1 MNSALLISHDVVG
14 TRMAGPGIRY
24 YNLARA
30 LAPHVHL
37 TLAIPDESP
46 TPLSRRNGRGAGGE
60 GVNIVRYTRR
70 DWPSLQPHTQGK
82 QVLIFPSDIA
92 SDMPAIAHSEA
103 CLVIDGYDPLL
114 AEWLFIEARHD
125 VATQQ
130 AHWRDRMIALSQQYL
145 IGDFYLC
152 ASERQRDWWLGLLEA
167 HGRINAHTFRQDQT
181 LRALIDVVP
190 FGLSAAPPIKTQ
202 PAIKGVWDGIAAE
215 DKLLLWGGG
224 LWPWL
229 DPLTAIRAMNLVSQ
243 KCEDVRLVFPGT
255 KHPNPLLGG
264 MRTKAEDA
272 KELAAQLGL
281 INTHV
286 FFGDWVPYEA
296 WPDVLLESDAA
307 LSLHEDTLEA
317 RLAFRSRMLEY
328 IWAGLPT
335 VATTGDATSDLIAQ
349 HDLGLVVG
357 YHDDAGVADAIL
369 RVLDEPRPLR
379 GPQFERAQQ
388 ALTWERVAAPLIAF
402 CQNPQRAADRA
413 SSEMLGNP
421 LYMQA
426 VQALRGAN
434 QQAQQAQAE
443 TTHWRELVGRYER
456 GKFMRLMK
464 WLKGK

>member
-24 YNLARA
+24 FNLARV
-30 LAPHVHL
+30 LAPHVRL

-46 TPLSRRNGRGAGGE
+46 QAPPPVQNRSDGPGG
-60 GVNIVRYTRR
+60 GFDVVRYTRR
-70 DWPSLQPHTQGK
+70 DWPSLQPHTLGQH
-82 QVLIFPSDIA
+82 VLIFPSDIA

-130 AHWRDRMIALSQQYL
+130 TYWRDRMIALSQQYL

-167 HGRINAHTFRQDQT
+167 HGRINAHTFRQDHT
-181 LRALIDVVP
+181 LRKLIDVVP
-190 FGLSAAPPIKTQ
+190 FGLSSSAPMRGRPT
-202 PAIKGVWDGIAAE
+202 IKGVWDGITAE
-215 DKLLLWGGG
+215 DKLLVWGGG

-229 DPLTAIRAMNLVSQ
+229 DPLTAIRAVNLVAQ
-243 KCEDVRLVFPGT
+243 KRNNVRLVFPGT
-255 KHPNPLLGG
+255 QHPNPLLGG
-264 MRTKAEDA
+264 MQTKAEDA
-272 KELAAQLGL
+272 KDLAAYLGL
-281 INTHV
+281 INKSV
-286 FFGDWVPYEA
+286 FFGDWVPYEQ

-335 VATTGDATSDLIAQ
+335 IATTGDATSDLIAQ

-357 YHDDAGVADAIL
+357 YHDEAAVADAISA
-369 RVLDEPRPLR
+369 
-379 GPQFERAQQ
+379 RA
-388 ALTWERVAAPLIAF
+388 RRAAPTAR
-402 CQNPQRAADRA
+402 P
-413 SSEMLGNP
+413 S
-421 LYMQA
+421 
-426 VQALRGAN
+426 V
-434 QQAQQAQAE
+434 
-443 TTHWRELVGRYER
+443 
-456 GKFMRLMK
+456 
-464 WLKGK
+464 

>member
-1 MNSALLISHDVVG
+1 
-14 TRMAGPGIRY
+14 
-24 YNLARA
+24 
-30 LAPHVHL
+30 
-37 TLAIPDESP
+37 
-46 TPLSRRNGRGAGGE
+46 
-60 GVNIVRYTRR
+60 
-70 DWPSLQPHTQGK
+70 
-82 QVLIFPSDIA
+82 
-92 SDMPAIAHSEA
+92 
-103 CLVIDGYDPLL
+103 
-114 AEWLFIEARHD
+114 
-125 VATQQ
+125 
-130 AHWRDRMIALSQQYL
+130 
-145 IGDFYLC
+145 
-152 ASERQRDWWLGLLEA
+152 
-167 HGRINAHTFRQDQT
+167 
-181 LRALIDVVP
+181 
-190 FGLSAAPPIKTQ
+190 
-202 PAIKGVWDGIAAE
+202 
-215 DKLLLWGGG
+215 
-224 LWPWL
+224 
-229 DPLTAIRAMNLVSQ
+229 MNLVSQ

-388 ALTWERVAAPLIAF
+388 ALTWERAAAPLIAF